1 MRSLLSWKRDSKH
14 VNTLE
19 NFKAGR
25 AMKKMPYDN
34 VKSLA
39 GGATLEGGSH
49 QRPEPRPEGQESI

>member
-1 MRSLLSWKRDSKH
+1 M
-14 VNTLE
+14 NTLE